1 MQELRLKFP
10 LNDLLE
16 LTGLKRS
23 TFFYHIQ
30 KRDDKYAELKQSIS
44 NIFYENKGR
53 YGYRRIH
60 LALKA
65 EGIHKNSKL
74 VRRLMRELGLAGLTN
89 AKQRKYSSY
98 RGKIGKIADNH
109 FRRDF
114 HADRPY
120 QKWATDVTE
129 FKTKEGKLYLSP
141 VVDLFNM
148 EIVSYEI
155 SPRPTF
161 ALVKNM
167 INKALNVLPDGA
179 HPVVHS
185 DQGWQYQMP
194 EYQQILFEKGATQS
208 MSRKGN
214 CLDNAVAE
222 CFFSV
227 LKREMYFGH
236 EQEFI
241 TNEQLE
247 IAISEYIHYYNNNRI
262 KLRLQGF
269 SPVKYRE
276 LYQDQ

>member
-1 MQELRLKFP
+1 M
-10 LNDLLE
+10 NDLLE
-16 LTGLKRS
+16 FTGLKRS

-262 KLRLQGF
+262 KLRLQGL

-276 LYQDQ
+276 LYQTQ

>member
-1 MQELRLKFP
+1 M
-10 LNDLLE
+10 NDLLE
-16 LTGLKRS
+16 FTGLKRS

-30 KRDDKYAELKQSIS
+30 KHDDKYADLKQSIS
-44 NIFYENKGR
+44 NIFYENKGL

-60 LALKA
+60 LALKS
-65 EGIHKNSKL
+65 EGIHRNSKL

-89 AKQRKYSSY
+89 AKRRKYSSY
-98 RGKIGKIADNH
+98 RGNIGKIADNH
-109 FRRDF
+109 FRRNF
-114 HADRPY
+114 RADTPY

-148 EIVSYEI
+148 EIISYEM
-155 SPRPTF
+155 SSRPTF
-161 ALVKNM
+161 TLVKNM
-167 INKALNVLPDGA
+167 IDKALDLLPAGS

-194 EYQQILFEKGATQS
+194 EYQQALLEKGATQS

-236 EQEFI
+236 EQDFI

-247 IAISEYIHYYNNNRI
+247 IAISEYISYYNNNRI
-262 KLRLQGF
+262 KQRLQGL

-276 LYQDQ
+276 LYENQ